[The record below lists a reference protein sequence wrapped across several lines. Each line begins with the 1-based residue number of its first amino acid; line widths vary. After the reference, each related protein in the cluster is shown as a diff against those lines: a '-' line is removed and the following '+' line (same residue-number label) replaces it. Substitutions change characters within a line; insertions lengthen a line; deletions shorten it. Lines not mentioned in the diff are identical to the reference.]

1 MMAKEGLQKSEK
13 AEIKTLA
20 GQIIKAQEAE
30 IKMMADWKAKWGK

>member
-1 MMAKEGLQKSEK
+1 MAKEAQGKAEH

-30 IKMMADWKAKWGK
+30 IKMMSDWKAKWSK